1 LVSSDRIDKAA
12 TSRPQW
18 PTNQETKSYST
29 EKTLDKGATFQVI
42 DVLVVFFSALWFF
55 FRFVC
60 FLLDLLFA
68 RSYAMYVLTRSLLLS
83 VQVEDVRFTNVK
95 EFRVNEFSV
104 FSDTNSFFMLIVG
117 VLRNGNFTF

>member
-1 LVSSDRIDKAA
+1 M
-12 TSRPQW
+12 
-18 PTNQETKSYST
+18 
-29 EKTLDKGATFQVI
+29 
-42 DVLVVFFSALWFF
+42 VFFSFCL
-55 FRFVC
+55 